1 MGHSTERVK
10 PCGACFWL
18 PSITVNVPGK
28 AQHVSH
34 GCCAAHKVVRR
45 HLDRYGNHG
54 QIPLEFVRRTN
65 DRLPPL
71 VNAVNSERGAYTAE
85 EAVALV
91 LEVVRQVLAR
101 FLAGPRAST
110 GRRCVFLRNL
120 VWVAQKHCPLCASR
134 KFLERKEAQCVEV
147 L

>member
-1 MGHSTERVK
+1 MGHKTEREK

-28 AQHVSH
+28 AQHVDR
-34 GCCAAHKVVRR
+34 GCAAHKVVRR

-54 QIPLEFVRRTN
+54 QISLELVRRTN

-71 VNAVNSERGAYTAE
+71 VNTVKSERGAYTAE

-91 LEVVRQVLAR
+91 LEVVRQILAR
-101 FLAGPRAST
+101 FLA
-110 GRRCVFLRNL
+110 
-120 VWVAQKHCPLCASR
+120 
-134 KFLERKEAQCVEV
+134 
-147 L
+147 

>member
-1 MGHSTERVK
+1 M
-10 PCGACFWL
+10 
-18 PSITVNVPGK
+18 
-28 AQHVSH
+28 
-34 GCCAAHKVVRR
+34 RR

-54 QIPLEFVRRTN
+54 QISLELVRRTN

-71 VNAVNSERGAYTAE
+71 VNTVKSERGAYTAE

-91 LEVVRQVLAR
+91 LEVVRQILAR

-120 VWVAQKHCPLCASR
+120 VRMAQKHCPLCAAR
-134 KFLERKEAQCVEV
+134 KFLERKEAQCVKV